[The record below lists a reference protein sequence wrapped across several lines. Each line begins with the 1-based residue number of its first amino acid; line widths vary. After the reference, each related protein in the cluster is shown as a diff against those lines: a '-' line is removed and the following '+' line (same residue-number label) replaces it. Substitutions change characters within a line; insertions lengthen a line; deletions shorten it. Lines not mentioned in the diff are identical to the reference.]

1 MSSKRFRLLLATS
14 ALSLFS
20 VVALATPPS
29 GAGGGRGNNAAS
41 GAVSERAELD
51 NAAHGAS
58 NVSSHAAKVSD
69 QLEDNTKLSSKI
81 EKLTGATSAQTACTG
96 FKSLGDC
103 VSAAHVSANLS
114 IPFDTLRSKVTGS
127 DAVSLGKAIHEL
139 RPDADAKNATREADK
154 QAKSD
159 LKGSG

>member
-1 MSSKRFRLLLATS
+1 
-14 ALSLFS
+14 
-20 VVALATPPS
+20 
-29 GAGGGRGNNAAS
+29 
-41 GAVSERAELD
+41 LD

-103 VSAAHVSANLS
+103 VSAAHVSANLN

-127 DAVSLGKAIHEL
+127 GAVSLGKAIHEL
-139 RPDADAKNATREADK
+139 RPDADAKNAAREADK

-159 LKGSG
+159 LNGSG